1 MASLYDRADI
11 YDLLET
17 EERYQITKRHWESVL
32 AGKLV

>member
-17 EERYQITKRHWESVL
+17 EERYQITKRHCRGSR
-32 AGKLV
+32 